1 MKLIRVKRYII
12 ILICLSCTTLYGLT
26 LNINNDAGDTTANVV
41 HTGFSSEK
49 EISNPEIKL
58 SIYPNPVENV
68 VRVTGL
74 EGMYTVKMLDALG
87 QVIASAKGS
96 STELEFDLSRK
107 PAGMYLIKIE
117 SQGKS
122 ITRKLIKK

>member
-1 MKLIRVKRYII
+1 MKRYIF
-12 ILICLSCTTLYGLT
+12 ILICLVCTTLYGIT
-26 LNINNDAGDTTANVV
+26 LNVNSNDVRDIVANVV
-41 HTGFSSEK
+41 YVDFSFEK
-49 EISNPEIKL
+49 EISKPEIKL
-58 SIYPNPVENV
+58 NIYPNPVEDV
-68 VRVTGL
+68 VRITGL
-74 EGMYTVKMLDALG
+74 EGVYAVKMLDALG

-117 SQGKS
+117 TQGKS